1 MKNHLKLLTTLLAI
15 TGTGILYA
23 QQSDSAPGGTELTG
37 FVQDNL
43 VLDVQDFQEATI
55 RISNKQ
61 VLIDGYWEFKDET
74 GQVLE
79 QPIILSQ
86 PGGLTDK
93 LLLALRRPGTANV
106 AVLENGEETV
116 YTITVEARFEEN
128 NIEKELE
135 SAIMKFV
142 GDPGLMVKVL
152 PPQAALV
159 GANLNRAFGEETAS
173 EILAPRGETA
183 GNSTGEVTGAD
194 DFRPTILLS
203 GQVANDLVAKRAE
216 SIARAY
222 TTNVVNFMSVADPL
236 QVRLN
241 VKIIRLTYSNDTN
254 IGVTHTTSVAGTNN
268 NTGGFALGFRSS
280 TPFFETGPNDNL
292 PIFGQLLTGAPEVS
306 TTVNLNG
313 VETEAELLQ
322 EPTLTVL
329 NGQPAVVSIGQ
340 SVAVPGEVTVDAL
353 GNAVQEFERI
363 NVGVTLRMTPL
374 AREEETDR
382 PDQEG
387 LIAWDNISQ
396 QSSSAGRLGNFS
408 NEQVQTINTISEN
421 GTVTMAI
428 QPSVTSIDPGS
439 SANVNAGT
447 FNGAIDTSFIETRV
461 AIPTGESL
469 VLGGLFNNLKNQR
482 LVKIPF
488 LADIPLVG
496 ELFKDRDKTDSK
508 SELVFVVTPKV
519 LGINDKDEKADP
531 NARLPRMQEIVY
543 QEGMAA
549 KPTRISSNDV
559 MVRQAMVQEVAFVD
573 DSVELNAPEPD
584 SSESGNTDVEGAEL
598 ENDPMLQ
605 FLPPN
610 FEVGDAPD
618 DSQ

>member
-1 MKNHLKLLTTLLAI
+1 MKNYLKYILWAYALTVPALLQAQTTEGNEI
-15 TGTGILYA
+15 
-23 QQSDSAPGGTELTG
+23 SG

-43 VLDVQDFQEATI
+43 VLDIENYQDATI

-61 VLIDGYWEFKDET
+61 VLIDGYWEFKDDT
-74 GQVLE
+74 GQVLDR
-79 QPIILSQ
+79 PIILSQ
-86 PGGLTDK
+86 PGELTDK
-93 LLLALRRPGTANV
+93 MLLALRRPGTARV
-106 AVLENGEETV
+106 VVTEGGEETV
-116 YTITVEARFEEN
+116 YNISVEARFEEN

-135 SAIMKFV
+135 SAIKKFV
-142 GDPGLMVKVL
+142 GDPGLVVSVL

-159 GANLNRAFGEETAS
+159 GANINRAFGEETAS

-183 GNSTGEVTGAD
+183 SAATSEINTAE
-194 DFRPTILLS
+194 DFRPTILLA
-203 GQVANDLVAKRAE
+203 GEVANDLVAKRAE

-222 TTNVVNFMSVADPL
+222 TQNVVNFMSVRDPL

-241 VKIIRLTYSNDTN
+241 VKIIRLTYTNNTN
-254 IGVTHTTSVAGTNN
+254 IGVTHTTSVTGTNN
-268 NTGGFALGFRSS
+268 NTGGFALGFTST
-280 TPFFETGPNDNL
+280 TPFFETGANDNL
-292 PIFGQLLTGAPEVS
+292 PIFGNLTPVPNVT

-313 VETEAELLQ
+313 VDTEAELLQ

-329 NGQPAVVSIGQ
+329 NGQPAIVSIGQ

-382 PDQEG
+382 PDAEG
-387 LIAWDNISQ
+387 LIGWDNISQ
-396 QSSSAGRLGNFS
+396 QSSSAGRLNDFS

-439 SANVNAGT
+439 TANVNAGT

-469 VLGGLFNNLKNQR
+469 VLGGLFNNLSNQTM
-482 LVKIPF
+482 VKIPF
-488 LADIPLVG
+488 LSDIPLIG

-519 LGINDKDEKADP
+519 LGINDKEEKADTNP
-531 NARLPRMQEIVY
+531 RLPRMKEMVY
-543 QEGMAA
+543 QEGLNA

-559 MVRQAMVQEVAFVD
+559 MVRAMPMEAAYIE
-573 DSVELNAPEPD
+573 DST
-584 SSESGNTDVEGAEL
+584 ES
-598 ENDPMLQ
+598 DPMLQ
-605 FLPPN
+605 FLPPD
-610 FEVGDAPD
+610 FETGEAGSSNDVAPR
-618 DSQ
+618 